1 MDDSLQPQAS
11 LSPVRL
17 VLNCLTVAML
27 LLTLAMGVVV
37 ASLFINPYSS
47 LNPYPPPTLPPTLG
61 APTAT
66 NTPEIFLPPTWTPS
80 PPPTITPTRTPTS
93 EITPSPSP
101 TIGTG
106 NITPT
111 GAPYALQSGSPVAIP
126 NIANN
131 SQCEWMGVGG
141 QVFDLTDAPL
151 ISLTVRIE
159 GQLGTLPILIDTL
172 TGSAPALGPA
182 GYVFNLADRP
192 IASNG
197 TLFLQL
203 RDSAGVTLSD
213 RIPITTYDT
222 CDKNLVLVN
231 WKQVR

>member
-11 LSPVRL
+11 FNPVRL
-17 VLNCLTVAML
+17 VLNCLTLAML
-27 LLTLAMGVVV
+27 LLTLAVGAVV

-66 NTPEIFLPPTWTPS
+66 NTPEIFLPPTWTAS
-80 PPPTITPTRTPTS
+80 PAPTITPTRTPTS
-93 EITPSPSP
+93 DVTPSPSP

-111 GAPYALQSGSPVAIP
+111 GAPFALQSGSPVAIP

-151 ISLTVRIE
+151 ISLTVRID

-203 RDSAGVTLSD
+203 RDVAGVTLSD
-213 RIPITTYDT
+213 RIPVTTYDT